1 MTIVSLT
8 DVVVNIRGIAL
19 EFVVTSLYDLDTL
32 GDVLGDVRVSVIIE
46 WVTDVLVYM
55 MTVLGFVLSA
65 LLEESKMLC

>member
-8 DVVVNIRGIAL
+8 DVVTNIRGIAL

-46 WVTDVLVYM
+46 WVTDVLVYV

>member
-46 WVTDVLVYM
+46 WVTDVLVYV